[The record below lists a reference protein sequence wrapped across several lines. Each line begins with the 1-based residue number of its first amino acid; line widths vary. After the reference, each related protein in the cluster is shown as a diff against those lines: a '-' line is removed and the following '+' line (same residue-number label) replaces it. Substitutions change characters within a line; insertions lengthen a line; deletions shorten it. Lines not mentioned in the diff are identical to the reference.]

1 MIAIE
6 CSNVEKHFDKVTA
19 LDGVT
24 FQVAAGSICALL
36 GRNGAGKTTLM
47 NCICTKYLQDAGGI
61 QVLGEPVYE
70 NERVLKKLC
79 FLKDEMEAF
88 DLKRVNKLLSIAKH
102 FYPEWDE
109 VLEQKLLDFFGINQK
124 STYAA
129 LSKGQKT
136 VVSIIIGLC
145 SGCEVVLFDEIYA
158 GLDAVAREQFYDILL
173 KEQEKKPRTF
183 VLSTHLIEEMSAI
196 FTDVVILD
204 KGRVLLSADMETVHD
219 HAYKLMGRGDQESLL
234 QGKNVLLKQAMG
246 TLAEYDVYDS
256 FTKEEQRS
264 LEEQGFQFSALS
276 LQELFVAMT
285 TDEVKE
291 WGDGDGTD

>member
-6 CSNVEKHFDKVTA
+6 CRNVEKHFDDDTA

-24 FQVAAGSICALL
+24 FQVKEGSICALL

-47 NCICTKYLQDAGGI
+47 NCICTKYI
-61 QVLGEPVYE
+61 QNTGEICVLGEPVYE
-70 NERVLKKLC
+70 NERVLKKIC
-79 FLKDEMEAF
+79 FMKEEMDAF
-88 DLKRVNKLLSIAKH
+88 DIKRVNKVLSYAKH

-109 VLEQKLLDFFGINQK
+109 ELEQKLLDFFAINPK
-124 STYAA
+124 STYGA

-158 GLDAVAREQFYDILL
+158 GLDAVARGQFYDILL
-173 KEQEKKPRTF
+173 KEQERKPRTF
-183 VLSTHLIEEMSAI
+183 MLSTHLIEEMSAI

-204 KGRVLLSADMETVHD
+204 KGRVLLNADMETVHD

-234 QGKNVLLKQAMG
+234 QGKNVLLKQKMG
-246 TLAEYDVYDS
+246 TLAEYDIYDS
-256 FTKEEQRS
+256 FTKEEQKS

-285 TDEVKE
+285 ADEIKE
-291 WGDGDGTD
+291 WRDGDGTD